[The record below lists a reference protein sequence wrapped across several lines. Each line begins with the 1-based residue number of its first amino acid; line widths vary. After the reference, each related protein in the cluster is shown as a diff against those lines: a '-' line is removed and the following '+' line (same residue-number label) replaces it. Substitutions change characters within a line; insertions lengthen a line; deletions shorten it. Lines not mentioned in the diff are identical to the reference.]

1 MAKDTN
7 EVSWKST
14 VDQKLR
20 SLEGAIQA
28 LSQKAPSP
36 MRGIASASIVQD
48 PPAHNQRVGG
58 APRDTDTAP
67 HQHEHAWEVVMDLNR
82 GPGVIPAS
90 VVSEVADA
98 SPAAAIDQRD
108 GVDLIDR
115 GIISLA
121 DAEEFFSIYFGRLDH
136 FLYKILIDHHTLA
149 SVRASSGLLTAAIC
163 VVGALHKP
171 SVHYHTCYQH
181 FVQMVSA
188 RLFSKKD
195 SHDDVRA
202 LCIGAFWL
210 SDISWN
216 LLGTGKSYISRR
228 ARCTCSRNHCS
239 CANGRRAEPSPVY
252 T

>member
-1 MAKDTN
+1 MTRDTN

-14 VDQKLR
+14 VEQKLR
-20 SLEGAIQA
+20 SLEDAIQT
-28 LSQKAPSP
+28 LSQKPASP
-36 MRGIASASIVQD
+36 ARGIASAITVQET
-48 PPAHNQRVGG
+48 PIQNQRVGETL
-58 APRDTDTAP
+58 RDTDSGP
-67 HQHEHAWEVVMDLNR
+67 HQHEHGWEVVMDLNR

-90 VVSEVADA
+90 VVSEVADV
-98 SPAAAIDQRD
+98 SPASRINKRD

-115 GIISLA
+115 GVISLA
-121 DAEEFFSIYFGRLDH
+121 DAEEFFSIYCGRLDH
-136 FLYKILIDHHTLA
+136 FLYRILIDHHSLA

-181 FVQMVSA
+181 FVQLVSA

-216 LLGTGKSYISRR
+216 LLGTGKPYILGRSRR
-228 ARCTCSRNHCS
+228 TC
-239 CANGRRAEPSPVY
+239 
-252 T
+252 